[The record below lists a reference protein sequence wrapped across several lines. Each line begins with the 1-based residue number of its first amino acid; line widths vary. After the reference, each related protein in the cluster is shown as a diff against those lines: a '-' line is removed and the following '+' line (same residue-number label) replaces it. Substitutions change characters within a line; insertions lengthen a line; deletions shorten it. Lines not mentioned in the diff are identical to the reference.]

1 MNWKT
6 WNLKR
11 RKVSNFPELKKD
23 AAEFYEW
30 AERVAPNEPY
40 GIDYH
45 LHEVRRAL
53 DNLNELIT
61 KTFYNEQQ
69 NNRRSK

>member
-1 MNWKT
+1 MNWNKWGT
-6 WNLKR
+6 NR

-30 AERVAPNEPY
+30 AERVAPEEPY
-40 GIDYH
+40 GIQYH
-45 LHEVRRAL
+45 VFELRRVL
-53 DNLNELIT
+53 DNLNEAIT
-61 KTFYNEQQ
+61 KTLNNGKQ